1 LQKLSLVLAH
11 GIQNE
16 KIAIVI
22 IPTHVGSDKINAS
35 FHRGIQNRW
44 LVTLPEKVGNFS
56 TI

>member
-1 LQKLSLVLAH
+1 LSLVLAH